1 MARNHP
7 SQRAI
12 PSRIGSMATALAL
25 LLAAGVVR
33 SEADGPD
40 HFQVTGV
47 AANDVL
53 NLRAAPNPKA
63 AKVGV
68 IPPNANCVRNLGCRG
83 GLSFQDYST
92 LSPAQQK
99 ERLRQH
105 PRWCRVEYR
114 GVSGWVAGRYLTE
127 GSCP

>member
-1 MARNHP
+1 MHRPAALCAFLVSGLLP
-7 SQRAI
+7 ADYVRA
-12 PSRIGSMATALAL
+12 A
-25 LLAAGVVR
+25 
-33 SEADGPD
+33 ADGPD
-40 HFQVTGV
+40 HFRVTSV

-53 NLRAAPNPKA
+53 NLRAAPDPKA

-68 IPPNANCVRNLGCRG
+68 IPSNANCVRNLGCRG
-83 GLSFQDYST
+83 GLSFQEYTT

-114 GVSGWVAGRYLTE
+114 GVTGWVAGRFLAE

>member
-1 MARNHP
+1 MHRTAALFMVLILAPGFAR
-7 SQRAI
+7 A
-12 PSRIGSMATALAL
+12 
-25 LLAAGVVR
+25 
-33 SEADGPD
+33 EADGPD
-40 HFQVTGV
+40 RFRVTGV

-68 IPPNANCVRNLGCRG
+68 IPPKANCIRNLGCQG
-83 GLSFQDYST
+83 GVSFQDYAM

-99 ERLRQH
+99 QRLRQH

-114 GVSGWVAGRYLTE
+114 GITGWAAGRYLAE
-127 GSCP
+127 GGCP